1 MDSRVPVVID
11 QRMARPALV
20 PRTSEH
26 PNRRAWQIAV
36 AVLLLASVTH
46 FTLEIRLILE
56 HCCYDFGPAF
66 KRVVGF
72 ATQGEALYPVELES
86 YAPGVGDFKYPPLY
100 ALGLWLGVVA
110 GLREVP
116 SVPYLALQV
125 ALYLASVALL
135 VVAFGLQR
143 RFGLALLFV
152 VIALNFGPAFETI
165 QRLQIEMPV
174 LFCLSSAALSLQ
186 RGRSALAGWM
196 LAAATMLKLYPALAI
211 LAFIPEGRRT
221 LAAFGAGI
229 VTVMLVSLVVL
240 GPSECAHFF
249 LRALPLM
256 SRELP
261 IETYH
266 AENASVARWLMSQL
280 GQGAEAARLW
290 GRVVAGGLVAASL
303 VALRLRP
310 QARPVGGTE
319 LALLVPVMLLA
330 LPNSWVNYQ
339 VLLLI
344 PMAAM
349 LGSAC
354 RSSASGRLVQVGAVL
369 LAGLWLGYHID
380 TNHYP
385 LWLHLP
391 PALSAALHDNRVAV
405 TLSMWAGVLWSG
417 AGTGGLLGGAD
428 PSTSSPDVA

>member
-1 MDSRVPVVID
+1 
-11 QRMARPALV
+11 MARPGLA
-20 PRTSEH
+20 PQASEH
-26 PNRRAWQIAV
+26 RRKAWQIAA
-36 AVLLLASVTH
+36 AVLLLVSVMR
-46 FTLEIRLILE
+46 FTLEIQLILE
-56 HCCYDFGPAF
+56 HCCYDFAPAF

-72 ATQGEALYPVELES
+72 ATQGQALYPVELES

-100 ALGLWLGVVA
+100 ALVLWLGVVA

-116 SVPYLALQV
+116 SVPYLAVQV

-135 VVAFGLQR
+135 VVAFGLRR

-152 VIALNFGPAFETI
+152 VIALNFGPAFETLL
-165 QRLQIEMPV
+165 RLQIELPV
-174 LFCLSSAALSLQ
+174 LLCLSWAALCLR

-196 LAAATMLKLYPALAI
+196 LAAATMLKVYPALAI
-211 LAFIPEGRRT
+211 LAFVPEGRRT
-221 LAAFGAGI
+221 LMTFGAGI
-229 VTVMLVSLVVL
+229 VTVMLVSLMVL
-240 GPSECAHFF
+240 GPSECEQFF

-266 AENASVARWLMSQL
+266 AENASVARWLMSQQ
-280 GQGAEAARLW
+280 GQSAATARLW
-290 GRVVAGGLVAASL
+290 GRAVAGCLAAASL
-303 VALRLRP
+303 VALRFRR
-310 QARPVGGTE
+310 QAQPAGGTE

-330 LPNSWVNYQ
+330 LPNSWANYQ

-344 PMAAM
+344 PMAAL

-354 RSSASGRLVQVGAVL
+354 RSSAGHRLLQVGAVL
-369 LAGLWLGYHID
+369 LAALWLGYHVD

-391 PALSAALHDNRVAV
+391 AALSAALHDNRVAV
-405 TLSMWAGVLWSG
+405 SLLMWAGMLWSG
-417 AGTGGLLGGAD
+417 ASVAGPSDGPSLHRASEGA
-428 PSTSSPDVA
+428 PATRVFTA

>member
-1 MDSRVPVVID
+1 
-11 QRMARPALV
+11 MARPGL
-20 PRTSEH
+20 SEH
-26 PNRRAWQIAV
+26 GNRKAWQIAA

-46 FTLEIRLILE
+46 FTLEIQLILE
-56 HCCYDFGPAF
+56 HCCYDFAPAF

-72 ATQGEALYPVELES
+72 ATQGQALYPVELES
-86 YAPGVGDFKYPPLY
+86 YAPGVGDFKYPLLY
-100 ALGLWLGVVA
+100 ALVLWLGVVA

-116 SVPYLALQV
+116 FVPYLTVQV

-152 VIALNFGPAFETI
+152 VIALNFGPAFETLL
-165 QRLQIEMPV
+165 RLQIEMPV
-174 LFCLSSAALSLQ
+174 LFCLAWAALFLQ

-211 LAFIPEGRRT
+211 LAFVPEGRRT
-221 LAAFGAGI
+221 LVTFGAGI
-229 VTVMLVSLVVL
+229 VAVMLVSLMVL
-240 GPSECAHFF
+240 GPSECEHFF

-280 GQGAEAARLW
+280 GQSAETARLW
-290 GRVVAGGLVAASL
+290 GRAVAGGLVAASL
-303 VALRLRP
+303 VALRFRR
-310 QARPVGGTE
+310 QAEPVGGTD

-354 RSSASGRLVQVGAVL
+354 HSSAGRRLLQAGAVL

-391 PALSAALHDNRVAV
+391 AALSAALHDNRVAV
-405 TLSMWAGVLWSG
+405 SLSMWAGVLLSG
-417 AGTGGLLGGAD
+417 ASAAGPRDEATERRALPGVQA
-428 PSTSSPDVA
+428 

>member
-1 MDSRVPVVID
+1 VPSPGLPSL
-11 QRMARPALV
+11 A
-20 PRTSEH
+20 SEH
-26 PNRRAWQIAV
+26 RYRAAWRIAA
-36 AVLLLASVTH
+36 AVLLLASVAR
-46 FTLEIRLILE
+46 FALEVRLVLE
-56 HCCYDFGPAF
+56 YCCYDFGPAF

-72 ATQGEALYPVELES
+72 VTQGHALYPIELES

-125 ALYLASVALL
+125 ALYLASVAVL

-143 RFGLALLFV
+143 RRGLALLFV
-152 VIALNFGPAFETI
+152 VVALNFGPAFETLL
-165 QRLQIEMPV
+165 RLQIEMPV
-174 LFCLSSAALSLQ
+174 LFCLSSAALCLQ

-196 LAAATMLKLYPALAI
+196 VAAATMLKLYPALAI
-211 LAFIPEGRRT
+211 LAFVPEGRRT
-221 LAAFGAGI
+221 LAGFGAGI
-229 VTVMLVSLVVL
+229 VTVMLVSLTVL
-240 GPSECAHFF
+240 GPSECEHFF

-266 AENASVARWLMSQL
+266 AENASVARWLMAQL
-280 GQGAEAARLW
+280 GQSAETARLW
-290 GRVVAGGLVAASL
+290 GRAVAACLVAASL
-303 VALRLRP
+303 ATLRFRR
-310 QARPVGGTE
+310 QARPAGGTE

-330 LPNSWVNYQ
+330 LPNSWANYQ

-354 RSSASGRLVQVGAVL
+354 RSSAGHRLLQGGAVV
-369 LAGLWLGYHID
+369 LACLWLAYHID

-391 PALSAALHDNRVAV
+391 AALSVALHDNRVAV
-405 TLSMWAGVLWSG
+405 TLAMWAGVLWIG
-417 AGTGGLLGGAD
+417 AGEAA
-428 PSTSSPDVA
+428 PS

>member
-1 MDSRVPVVID
+1 MR
-11 QRMARPALV
+11 RMATPGVPLPTSDRRHLDAWQVALAALV
-20 PRTSEH
+20 
-26 PNRRAWQIAV
+26 
-36 AVLLLASVTH
+36 LLASATR
-46 FTLEIRLILE
+46 FGLEIRLILE
-56 HCCYDFGPAF
+56 HCCYDFAPAF

-72 ATQGEALYPVELES
+72 VTEGGALYPVELES

-100 ALGLWLGVVA
+100 ALLLWLGVVA

-116 SVPYLALQV
+116 SVPYLAVQI
-125 ALYLASVALL
+125 ALYVASVASL

-143 RFGLALLFV
+143 RVGLLLLFV
-152 VIALNFGPAFETI
+152 VIALNFGPAFETLL
-165 QRLQIEMPV
+165 RLQIEMPV
-174 LFCLSSAALSLQ
+174 LFCLSSAALCLQ
-186 RGRSALAGWM
+186 RERSGSAGWM

-211 LAFIPEGRRT
+211 LAFVPEGRRT
-221 LAAFGAGI
+221 LAAFVSGL
-229 VTVMLVSLVVL
+229 VTVMLASLVVL
-240 GPSECAHFF
+240 GPAECGHFF

-266 AENASVARWLMSQL
+266 AENASVARWLMWQL
-280 GQGAEAARLW
+280 GQGAETARLW
-290 GRVVAGGLVAASL
+290 GRAVAVGLVAVSL
-303 VALRLRP
+303 AALRFRR
-310 QARPVGGTE
+310 QAHPATGTD

-330 LPNSWVNYQ
+330 LPNSWANYQ

-354 RSSASGRLVQVGAVL
+354 GSPGGRRRLQVGAVV
-369 LAGLWLGYHID
+369 LAGLWLAYHID

-391 PALSAALHDNRVAV
+391 AGLSAPLSGNRVAV
-405 TLSMWAGVLWSG
+405 TLAMWAVVLWSACSG
-417 AGTGGLLGGAD
+417 SDRDSRPRRT
-428 PSTSSPDVA
+428 P